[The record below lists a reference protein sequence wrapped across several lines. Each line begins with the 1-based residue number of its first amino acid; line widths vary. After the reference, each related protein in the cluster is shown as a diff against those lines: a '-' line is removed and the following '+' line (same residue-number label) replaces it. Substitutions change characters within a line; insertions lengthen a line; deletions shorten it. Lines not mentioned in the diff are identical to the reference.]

1 MGGRFGACLGSAEA
15 RCMSPH
21 PGGRGPPVGNNYPP
35 VREGTVGPFRP
46 RVGSRDWGPDS
57 GHYQEAGGMAV
68 VPAFRISKKMGQ
80 SGPCHWGRSRQGAR
94 FGGSRGGAS
103 GVPLGV
109 VRALSSVRS
118 RGSKLENWEGRR
130 EQELPLPEAYRLH
143 GLRPAG
149 GRGGAARG
157 AGGAVLSASDCEC
170 VSQTVS
176 ACLRL

>member
-1 MGGRFGACLGSAEA
+1 MLR
-15 RCMSPH
+15 SPH

-46 RVGSRDWGPDS
+46 RIGSRDRARD
-57 GHYQEAGGMAV
+57 QEAGGMAA

-109 VRALSSVRS
+109 VR
-118 RGSKLENWEGRR
+118 G
-130 EQELPLPEAYRLH
+130 
-143 GLRPAG
+143 PA
-149 GRGGAARG
+149 R
-157 AGGAVLSASDCEC
+157 GAVLSFLPSGSDPKWAVPLGEIAARSGVLLAFSLSLPGGGRTVGRDFTSGVPLGCLWGASGGGAVVPSC
-170 VSQTVS
+170 
-176 ACLRL
+176 RF